1 MKKIFTILLCLV
13 ISVSLFAQEDVRSM
27 GMGGNHI
34 TDYSN
39 VYITQKNPA
48 GLGFAGKH
56 DLWTNTQ
63 IGLSGP
69 LEDFMNIVD
78 KLSNSEDNQNDN
90 LNSYDSDNDDDSSE
104 IEDAIIDLV
113 KKNNGL
119 ATGVNLVGPL
129 QFGFTKNGFGML
141 FSEELFVDVNVPSIS
156 RGKVN
161 IGLDANLLLGYGH
174 KIDLGISDLSIGIS
188 ANLFSR
194 AINIGVDG
202 SLTEIFDKVE
212 DMDNLPATSMIG
224 YGINAGVQY
233 EFANFLSAGIVWN
246 NILAQTYTTDIP
258 LDEDSDK
265 EFTFKDARKEKLDPT
280 LAVGF
285 GVKIPTSFTLGI
297 ISSWTA
303 YLDHD
308 NILDF
313 FEKDKIVRNPILGL
327 SAGTEVVLFKT
338 IALRLGIHESY
349 PAAGCGIRLA
359 AFHIDAAVF
368 GSELGLEPGAKPQLN
383 AALSISFHR

>member
-34 TDYSN
+34 TDYSD

-63 IGLSGP
+63 VEIGGP
-69 LEDFMNIVD
+69 LEDFMNIAD
-78 KLSNSEDNQNDN
+78 KLSNSGDSQNDN
-90 LNSYDSDNDDDSSE
+90 LNSNDSDNDSSE

-129 QFGFTKNGFGML
+129 QFGFTKNGFGLL
-141 FSEELFVDVNVPSIS
+141 FTEELFVDVNVPSIS

-246 NILAQTYTTDIP
+246 NILAPTFTTDIP
-258 LDEDSDK
+258 LDEDSDEK
-265 EFTFKDARKEKLDPT
+265 FTFKGARKDKLDST

-313 FEKDKIVRNPILGL
+313 FAKDKIVRNPILGL

-338 IALRLGIHESY
+338 IALRLGINESY
-349 PAAGCGIRLA
+349 LAAGCGIRLS

>member
-34 TDYSN
+34 TDYSD

-63 IGLSGP
+63 VEIGGP
-69 LEDFMNIVD
+69 LEDFMNIA
-78 KLSNSEDNQNDN
+78 DN
-90 LNSYDSDNDDDSSE
+90 LANSDNDSGDDSSG

-113 KKNNGL
+113 KENNGL
-119 ATGVNLVGPL
+119 ATGLSLVGPL
-129 QFGFTKNGFGML
+129 QFGFIKNNFGLL

-156 RGKVN
+156 RGNVD
-161 IGLDANLLLGYGH
+161 IGLDINLLLGYGH
-174 KIDLGISDLSIGIS
+174 KIDLGIHDIALGIS

-308 NILDF
+308 NIWDF
-313 FEKDKIVRNPILGL
+313 FAKDKIVRNPILGL

>member
-34 TDYSN
+34 TDYSD

-48 GLGFAGKH
+48 GLGFAEKH

-63 IGLSGP
+63 VEIGGP
-69 LEDFMNIVD
+69 LEDFMNIA
-78 KLSNSEDNQNDN
+78 DN
-90 LNSYDSDNDDDSSE
+90 LANSDNDSGDDSSG

-113 KKNNGL
+113 KENNGL
-119 ATGVNLVGPL
+119 ATGLNVVGPL
-129 QFGFTKNGFGML
+129 QFGFIKNNFGLL

-156 RGKVN
+156 RGNVD
-161 IGLDANLLLGYGH
+161 IGLDINLLLGYGH
-174 KIDLGISDLSIGIS
+174 KIDLGIHDIALGIS

-246 NILAQTYTTDIP
+246 NILAPTFTTDIP

-313 FEKDKIVRNPILGL
+313 FAKDKIVRNPILGL

-338 IALRLGIHESY
+338 IALRLGINESY
-349 PAAGCGIRLA
+349 LAAGCGIRLA

>member
-34 TDYSN
+34 TDYSD

-63 IGLSGP
+63 VEIGGP
-69 LEDFMNIVD
+69 LEDFMNIA
-78 KLSNSEDNQNDN
+78 DN
-90 LNSYDSDNDDDSSE
+90 LANSDNDSGDDSSG

-113 KKNNGL
+113 KENNGL
-119 ATGVNLVGPL
+119 ATGLSLVGPL
-129 QFGFTKNGFGML
+129 QFGFIKNNFGLL

-156 RGKVN
+156 RGNVD
-161 IGLDANLLLGYGH
+161 IGLDINLLLGYGH
-174 KIDLGISDLSIGIS
+174 KIDLGIHDIALGIS

-212 DMDNLPATSMIG
+212 DMDSLPATSMIG

-233 EFANFLSAGIVWN
+233 EFANFLSAGFVWN

-338 IALRLGIHESY
+338 IALRLGINESY
-349 PAAGCGIRLA
+349 LAAGCGIRLA

>member
-34 TDYSN
+34 TDYSD

-48 GLGFAGKH
+48 GLGFAEKH

-63 IGLSGP
+63 VEIGGP
-69 LEDFMNIVD
+69 LEDFMNIA
-78 KLSNSEDNQNDN
+78 DN
-90 LNSYDSDNDDDSSE
+90 LANSDNDSGDDSSG

-113 KKNNGL
+113 KENNGL
-119 ATGVNLVGPL
+119 ATGLSVVGPL
-129 QFGFTKNGFGML
+129 QFGFIKNNFGLL

-156 RGKVN
+156 RGNVD
-161 IGLDANLLLGYGH
+161 IGLDINLLLGYGH
-174 KIDLGISDLSIGIS
+174 KIDLGIHDIALGIS

-246 NILAQTYTTDIP
+246 NILAPTYTTDIP

-265 EFTFKDARKEKLDPT
+265 EFTFKDARKGKLDPT

-313 FEKDKIVRNPILGL
+313 FAKDKIVRNPILGL

>member
-34 TDYSN
+34 TDYSD

-63 IGLSGP
+63 VEIGGP
-69 LEDFMNIVD
+69 LEDFMNIA
-78 KLSNSEDNQNDN
+78 DN
-90 LNSYDSDNDDDSSE
+90 LANSDNDSGDDSSG

-113 KKNNGL
+113 KENNGL
-119 ATGVNLVGPL
+119 ATGLSLVGPL
-129 QFGFTKNGFGML
+129 QFGFIKNNFGLL

-156 RGKVN
+156 RGNVD
-161 IGLDANLLLGYGH
+161 IGLDINLLLGYGH
-174 KIDLGISDLSIGIS
+174 KIDLGIHDIALGIS

-313 FEKDKIVRNPILGL
+313 FAKDKIVRNPILGL

>member
-1 MKKIFTILLCLV
+1 MKKILTILLCLV

-34 TDYSN
+34 TDYSD
-39 VYITQKNPA
+39 VYTTQKNPA
-48 GLGFAGKH
+48 GLGFAEKH

-63 IGLSGP
+63 ITFGGP
-69 LEDFMNIVD
+69 LEDFAKIAKN
-78 KLSNSEDNQNDN
+78 LETSEDKSNTEE
-90 LNSYDSDNDDDSSE
+90 SSG
-104 IEDAIIDLV
+104 IEDSIIDLV

-119 ATGVNLVGPL
+119 ATGISVVGPL
-129 QFGFTKNGFGML
+129 QFGFIKNNFGLL
-141 FSEELFVDVNVPSIS
+141 FSEEIYTDVNVPSIS
-156 RGKVN
+156 RGNVD
-161 IGLDANLLLGYGH
+161 IGLDISLLMGYGH
-174 KIDLGISDLSIGIS
+174 KIDLGIHDIALGIS

-194 AINIGVDG
+194 AINVGVNG

-224 YGINAGVQY
+224 YGINAGAQY

-246 NILAQTYTTDIP
+246 NILAPTFTTDIP

-265 EFTFKDARKEKLDPT
+265 EFTFKDARKDKLDST

-285 GVKIPTSFTLGI
+285 GVKIPTSFSMGI

-313 FEKDKIVRNPILGL
+313 FAKDKIVKNPILGL

-338 IALRLGIHESY
+338 IALRLGINESY
-349 PAAGCGIRLA
+349 LAAGCGIRLA
-359 AFHIDAAVF
+359 AFNIDAAVF

-383 AALSISFHR
+383 AALSISFRR